1 MSHSL
6 ISLCVR
12 TCVYTHHVQVYSY
25 DQLVQEVIE
34 QSSLMSSTLKDGG
47 ESQSEVEDLELT
59 RCTLKRLQLPRVLS
73 AIEEQAAHARYAC
86 NCQKCN
92 PSYSV
97 RCNVSCTAAI
107 EGCAYSDNVDTAVRL
122 LDSIFFISLT

>member
-47 ESQSEVEDLELT
+47 ESQSEVEVLELT
-59 RCTLKRLQLPRVLS
+59 CCTLKRLQLPRVLS
-73 AIEEQAAHARYAC
+73 VIEEQAAHARYTS
-86 NCQKCN
+86 NCQK
-92 PSYSV
+92 
-97 RCNVSCTAAI
+97 
-107 EGCAYSDNVDTAVRL
+107 
-122 LDSIFFISLT
+122 